1 MRKYN
6 WIKNTNQEEVF
17 TKDKK
22 FWNFLSKK
30 AYPISKGKIRIPIS
44 LEPFVIEKDEYNK
57 LNCNLKFFV
66 SACIKL
72 VDKYFENKKLQ
83 EIISLNKDE
92 HKLIEKF
99 NSDQWIGVIRVDMFY
114 DQSPKIVE
122 INSDYPDGFFM
133 HDITA
138 KAILT
143 NLTNL
148 KYLSLNHAKLF
159 QKLLISTNVLKDKNI
174 FIGYDKGRK
183 FIDEFFLTKNK
194 LQKFGWKNIL
204 IGHFEDLKYKNRG
217 VYFSDK
223 KIDIIRR
230 GSELFRLRKIPD
242 LIDGFYQTKSRLK
255 IINNFKMRLL
265 GYKSLMA
272 ALYDSRFQKYLSK
285 KEINAV
291 KILLPFTVKLD
302 YYPLNNALKEKNQWV
317 LKPIDLAEG
326 ENVCVGSSVNIEE
339 WGGKLKSAMQNPKSW
354 ILQKKVSVPQ
364 TEFNWVDGKSGKIVS
379 KIKKFDFNPHIILY
393 KNSIEMGNILVRF
406 SDSNILNVAKGGGL
420 TYCFI
425 EKKITGF
432 KE

>member
-1 MRKYN
+1 MHKYN
-6 WIKNTNQEEVF
+6 WIKNTNKKEVF

-22 FWNFLSKK
+22 FWNFLSKE

-44 LEPFVIEKDEYNK
+44 LEPFIIKKDEYSK
-57 LNCNLKFFV
+57 LNYNLKFFI

-83 EIISLNKDE
+83 EIMSLNKDE

-99 NSDQWIGVIRVDMFY
+99 KNDQWVGIIRVDIFY
-114 DQSPKIVE
+114 DKGPKIVE

-143 NLTNL
+143 NLDNS
-148 KYLSLNHAKLF
+148 KYLSFNHAELF
-159 QKLLISTNVLKDKNI
+159 QKLLISTNILKDENI

-183 FIDEFFLTKNK
+183 FIDEFFLTKKK
-194 LQKFGWKNIL
+194 LQDFGWKNIL
-204 IGHFEDLKYKNRG
+204 VGRFEDLKYKNGG

-230 GSELFRLRKIPD
+230 GSELFRLRKIPN
-242 LIDGFYQTKSRLK
+242 LIDGFYKSKSRLK

-265 GYKSLMA
+265 GHKSLMA
-272 ALYDSRFQKYLSK
+272 VLYDSRFQTYLSK

-291 KILLPFTVKLD
+291 KILLPFTTKLD
-302 YYPLNNALKEKNQWV
+302 YYPLNNVLKEKNQWV

-326 ENVCVGSSVNIEE
+326 ESVCVGSSV
-339 WGGKLKSAMQNPKSW
+339 KLKEWKKNLKLAMQNPKCW
-354 ILQKKVSVPQ
+354 ILQKKVSVPE
-364 TEFNWVDGKSGKIVS
+364 TEFNWVDQKSGKIVS
-379 KIKKFDFNPHIILY
+379 KIKKFDFNPHIVLY

-420 TYCFI
+420 TYCSV
-425 EKKITGF
+425 EKN
-432 KE
+432 